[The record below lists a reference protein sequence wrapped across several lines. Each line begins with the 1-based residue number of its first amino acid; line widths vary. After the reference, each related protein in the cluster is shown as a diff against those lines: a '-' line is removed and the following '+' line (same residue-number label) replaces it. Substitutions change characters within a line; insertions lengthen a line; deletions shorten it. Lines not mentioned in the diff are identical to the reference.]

1 MMDIVYG
8 KAFLKSVKKL
18 PVRQQ
23 RKLAGLLELLCE
35 NPFHSLLHTKQLS
48 GELVGFYFFRITR
61 EWRVIFQFV
70 NIYKVKLVIVGH
82 RKDIYRQVSR

>member
-23 RKLAGLLELLCE
+23 RKLADLLEFLCE
-35 NPFHSLLHTKQLS
+35 NPFHSRLHTKQLS
-48 GELVGFYFFRITR
+48 GELVGFYSFRITR
-61 EWRVIFQFV
+61 EWRVIFQFI
-70 NIYKVKLVIVGH
+70 NIYKVKLVIIEH
-82 RKDIYRQVSR
+82 RKDIYKKIR

>member
-23 RKLAGLLELLCE
+23 RKLAGLLESLCK
-35 NPFHSLLHTKQLS
+35 NPFYPSLHTKQLS
-48 GELVGFYFFRITR
+48 GELAGFYSFRITR
-61 EWRVIFQFV
+61 EWRVIFQFI
-70 NIYKVKLVIVGH
+70 NICKVKLVIVGH
-82 RKDIYRQVSR
+82 RKDIYKKIK

>member
-8 KAFLKSVKKL
+8 KAFLKSAKKL

-23 RKLAGLLELLCE
+23 RKLAALLELLGD

-48 GELVGFYFFRITR
+48 GELIGFYSFRITR

-70 NIYKVKLVIVGH
+70 NIYKLKLVIVGH
-82 RKDIYRQVSR
+82 RKDIYRKVK